1 MSVFD
6 THYHEHAQGKKVAYF
21 SMEYAIHQSLKI
33 YSGGLGFL
41 AGSHLRSAYALKKNL
56 IGVGILWSYGYYDQV
71 RDEEN
76 NMRTAFIRK
85 EYHFLKATDIKFHI
99 TVNGATVWVT
109 AYYLAPEIFNTAPLY
124 LLSTDLPE
132 NDYLAR
138 SIVQKLYAPDH
149 AAKIAQSIL
158 LGIGGAKLLH
168 HISFEPDIYHLNEGH
183 GLPLVFHLYH
193 VYRSIED
200 VKKRLVFTTHTPE
213 KAGNE
218 EHSIELLNKMSF
230 FNSISLEEVR
240 KITGA
245 TGDEMNY
252 TLTALRLAKIANGV
266 SQVHGR
272 VAQQMWGNNPGVAPI
287 IAITNAQNKKYWM
300 DKKLKEFIE
309 RGEDDQLV
317 KRKKELKKRL
327 FEVVADQTGRLFDVD
342 VLTIVWARR
351 FAGYKRADLLL
362 KDFER
367 FVGLVQHTSN
377 PVQII
382 WAGKPYP
389 EDQGAIQIFND
400 IIAKTKHLK
409 QCAVLTGYELRLSA
423 ILKKGADVWL
433 NTPRYPREASGTSG
447 MTAAMNGAVNFS
459 VADGWFP
466 EFVRHGENGFA
477 IPVKDSPD
485 YFSRQDDEDHKNLFM
500 ILENE
505 IIPTYYNQKQKWL
518 KIMKSSMS
526 EVSPKFDSDRMV
538 EEYYQKLYDAWD

>member
-6 THYHEHAQGKKVAYF
+6 SHYHDQATGKKVAYF

-56 IGVGILWSYGYYDQV
+56 IGIGILWTYGYYDQI
-71 RDEEN
+71 RDEGN
-76 NMRTAFIRK
+76 NMKTAFIKK
-85 EYHFLKATDIKFHI
+85 EYHFLKPTNIKFYI
-99 TVNGATVWVT
+99 IVNNAPVWVT
-109 AYYLAPEIFNTAPLY
+109 AYYLAPEIFKTAPLY

-132 NDYLAR
+132 NDYLAK
-138 SIVQKLYAPDH
+138 SIVHQLYAPDH

-158 LGIGGAKLLH
+158 LGIGGAKLLD
-168 HISFEPDIYHLNEGH
+168 HIPFEPDIYHLNEGH

-193 VYRSIED
+193 LYKSIED
-200 VKKRLVFTTHTPE
+200 VKRRLVFTTHTPE

-230 FNSISLEEVR
+230 FNSISIEETR
-240 KITGA
+240 NITGT

-252 TLTALRLAKIANGV
+252 TLTALRLSKIANGV
-266 SQVHGR
+266 SQVHGK

-287 IAITNAQNKKYWM
+287 IAITNAQNKEYWM
-300 DKKLKEFIE
+300 DKKLKEYLE
-309 RGEDDQLV
+309 KGDDSNLV

-327 FEVVADQTGRLFDVD
+327 FEVVADQTGRLMDVNA
-342 VLTIVWARR
+342 LTIVWARR

-362 KDFER
+362 RDFER
-367 FVGLVQHTSN
+367 FVMLITASSR
-377 PVQII
+377 PVQVV

-389 EDQGAIQIFND
+389 QDHGAIQIFND
-400 IIAKTKHLK
+400 IISKTRNLK
-409 QCAVLTGYELRLSA
+409 NCAVLTGYELRLSA

-447 MTAAMNGAVNFS
+447 MTAAMNGTINFS

-466 EFVRHGENGFA
+466 EFARHGENGFV
-477 IPVKDSPD
+477 IPVRDSQE
-485 YFSRQDDEDHKNLFM
+485 YFLRQDEEDHKNLFE

-505 IIPTYYNQKQKWL
+505 IVPTYYNQKDQWL
-518 KIMKSSMS
+518 KIMKASMS
-526 EVSPKFDSDRMV
+526 EITPKFDSDRMV
-538 EEYYQKLYDAWD
+538 EEYYEKLYDAWD